1 MDENG
6 NINIEEIE
14 LPKEEQEY
22 KVILKEITPPDG
34 YNASGDIEF
43 NINVV
48 MKDGKYQLKDEEVF
62 NNNNAEIT
70 INNNFSAKKITKLKT
85 NKKYFI
91 KIRTYKTTKKNKK
104 NRGY

>member
-1 MDENG
+1 MLPSASKFTTFTSSELVAELY
-6 NINIEEIE
+6 NIDEIE

-70 INNNFSAKKITKLKT
+70 INNNFINIKVT
-85 NKKYFI
+85 NE
-91 KIRTYKTTKKNKK
+91 K